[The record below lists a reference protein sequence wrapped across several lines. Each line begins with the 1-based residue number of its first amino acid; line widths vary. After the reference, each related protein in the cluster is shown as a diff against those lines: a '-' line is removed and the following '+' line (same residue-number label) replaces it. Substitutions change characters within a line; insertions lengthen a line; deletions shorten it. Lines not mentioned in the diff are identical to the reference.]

1 MLLNESMKGL
11 FLNRAGGKLYAPPR
25 IIKEI
30 SHIAISGIIIEIVI
44 DTISTKNTP
53 YKRFFLY
60 DFSNKFSCL
69 PFLGLCL
76 SVSSSAKSLT
86 P

>member
-44 DTISTKNTP
+44 DTISTCL
-53 YKRFFLY
+53 LY
-60 DFSNKFSCL
+60 TSRC
-69 PFLGLCL
+69 
-76 SVSSSAKSLT
+76 V
-86 P
+86 